1 MLNRMNPKKGKGDK
15 KMPYIITTSLY
26 PSDKAPEVAKRYLEA
41 IQKYPID
48 ESLENPVV
56 PAAVKAT
63 QQGIKVTMISE
74 ARGGKLEEAYAR
86 SVSRNVM
93 FHGTPGFESSIDI
106 HYTLT
111 EAMTAIGMSLPE

>member
-1 MLNRMNPKKGKGDK
+1 MA
-15 KMPYIITTSLY
+15 YIITTSLY

-41 IQKYPID
+41 MQKYPID

-56 PAAVKAT
+56 PAAVKGT
-63 QQGIKVTMISE
+63 QQGIKVLIILESKK
-74 ARGGKLEEAYAR
+74 GKLEEAYAR

-93 FHGTPGFESSIDI
+93 FQSIPGFESSTEV

-111 EAMTAIGMSLPE
+111 EALTAIGMSLPE